1 MSYNP
6 DRYEDDRPA
15 YKHTGFGITS
25 FIIGLAVGF
34 FDFVL
39 FAIAGVLDATK
50 PGGLDD
56 ESPAAIL
63 LGLILFGLAFVNL
76 IGIGLGFAG
85 IFQARR
91 NKTFAVLG
99 IIIGLL
105 TLVGVGLLVI
115 LGLMAD

>member
-1 MSYNP
+1 MN
-6 DRYEDDRPA
+6 YEDYESHRPA
-15 YKHTGFGITS
+15 YKHTGFGIAS

-63 LGLILFGLAFVNL
+63 LGLILFGLAFINL
-76 IGIGLGFAG
+76 VGIGLGFAG

-99 IIIGLL
+99 IVIGLL
-105 TLVGVGLLVI
+105 TLVGVGVLVV
-115 LGLMAD
+115 LGLMTD